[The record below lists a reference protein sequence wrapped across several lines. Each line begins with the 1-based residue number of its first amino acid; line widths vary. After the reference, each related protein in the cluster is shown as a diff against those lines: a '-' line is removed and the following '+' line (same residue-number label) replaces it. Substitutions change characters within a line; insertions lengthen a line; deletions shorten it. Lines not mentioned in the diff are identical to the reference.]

1 MDEPPKDE
9 STPILPYATPRPAN
23 DPQRLAFGNVWGNLA
38 VGMFALIGS
47 CIVGP
52 WLAMKAQANS
62 LLLYLLLPMV
72 TFLIGNLSALK
83 PRYRGV
89 LLGMMAVAIGVPLLI
104 AGLCILR

>member
-1 MDEPPKDE
+1 MNEPPSDPK
-9 STPILPYATPRPAN
+9 PVLPYATPRPAN
-23 DPQRLAFGNVWGNLA
+23 DPQRLAFGNIWGNLT

-52 WLAMKAQANS
+52 WLVMKAHADS

-72 TFLIGNLSALK
+72 TFLIGSLSALR

-89 LLGMMAVAIGVPLLI
+89 LLGMMMVAVGVPLLMV
-104 AGLCILR
+104 GLCVFIR